1 MPQLAGMRTSVNPST
16 RSNDFKGTEELVT
29 PKASPTPSA
38 NTIFT
43 EDAAA
48 KAREILRRK
57 LRNLRKKTP
66 DLEFNGAAMGEHQ
79 GCHASRQGVGV
90 EASSPLCP
98 NSGRLGITQNKSGS
112 RLKANSFGNSF
123 RSTIWPY
130 LLYELISTIG
140 DRFSGK

>member
-1 MPQLAGMRTSVNPST
+1 MRTSVNPST

-29 PKASPTPSA
+29 PKAPPTPSA

-66 DLEFNGAAMGEHQ
+66 GLEFNGQRWVSTKAATLPDKNGTPKTGDVSEYFVNHPTW
-79 GCHASRQGVGV
+79 CWVSRV
-90 EASSPLCP
+90 SSTKL
-98 NSGRLGITQNKSGS
+98 
-112 RLKANSFGNSF
+112 
-123 RSTIWPY
+123 
-130 LLYELISTIG
+130 
-140 DRFSGK
+140 